1 MTITIEALQAYL
13 ADRYCG
19 WVTELGVAG
28 IEHPYAL
35 LPPPPNRQDPAPSG
49 AGSCHNFSVKP
60 LI

>member
-28 IEHPYAL
+28 IEHPYTL
-35 LPPPPNRQDPAPSG
+35 LPT
-49 AGSCHNFSVKP
+49 K
-60 LI
+60 